1 MIPGL
6 KRKMT
11 SDTPRMF
18 GTEIAASMAQNMIFE
33 AGRHG
38 NKLSY
43 ILVHQEHL
51 FEQTLVCLN

>member
-1 MIPGL
+1 
-6 KRKMT
+6 MT